1 MKRRL
6 KDVRR
11 EARVFLKRYP
21 DATSD
26 EIDALYEWMQDGH
39 SPYENGDGVY
49 DDSCRTMDFINTLR
63 FWDSMYQE
71 WLENPESFAERYL
84 SSNNAA
90 DNTTTDFQEPRNDN
104 LPF

>member
-39 SPYENGDGVY
+39 SPYENGDSVY
-49 DDSCRTMDFINTLR
+49 DDNCYPMDFIGAMR
-63 FWDSMYQE
+63 FWDSMYRE
-71 WLENPESFAERYL
+71 WLEDPSFKRRL
-84 SSNNAA
+84 STAWISSS
-90 DNTTTDFQEPRNDN
+90 DTVQPTI
-104 LPF
+104 

>member
-39 SPYENGDGVY
+39 SPYENGDSVY
-49 DDSCRTMDFINTLR
+49 DDNCYPMDFIGTMR
-63 FWDSMYQE
+63 FWDSMYRE
-71 WLENPESFAERYL
+71 WLEDPEGFMAEHCLDTASSEELHPEGWMNPG
-84 SSNNAA
+84 
-90 DNTTTDFQEPRNDN
+90 TDE
-104 LPF
+104 

>member
-39 SPYENGDGVY
+39 SPYENGDSVY
-49 DDSCRTMDFINTLR
+49 DDNCYPMDFIGAMR
-63 FWDSMYQE
+63 FWDSMYRE
-71 WLENPESFAERYL
+71 WLGTPKASWQNIARTPPRPK
-84 SSNNAA
+84 SSIRKAG
-90 DNTTTDFQEPRNDN
+90 
-104 LPF
+104 